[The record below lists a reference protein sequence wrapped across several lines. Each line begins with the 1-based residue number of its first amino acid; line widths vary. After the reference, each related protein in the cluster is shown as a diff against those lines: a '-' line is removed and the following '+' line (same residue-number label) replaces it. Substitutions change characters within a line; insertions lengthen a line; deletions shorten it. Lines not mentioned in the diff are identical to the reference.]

1 MTTPGTATL
10 DHAPVPD
17 AVLGALDA
25 AIAWR
30 REEERQETLIGG
42 ETLWLEAYLR
52 YQAIRPVLPTA
63 DADRSWA
70 SLAAGLVFDDPKTPR
85 NERDAAAEACS
96 TWHDGAGS
104 DPRRQA
110 CALQE
115 IAQRHDVQY
124 AKILGLSGP
133 ALAYPWM
140 FPRECWSPS
149 VVGRSVRL
157 LLASFDWEPGREPD
171 EHWLEERV
179 VDTPVPAL
187 LVELRARAGEG
198 SDLHAILGAT
208 LGLVTST
215 EAQVKDISILEPH
228 AFVGALVHHGLS
240 QEDVDR
246 LHRSLLLL
254 REVVILVDSLQKYRT
269 AEGAVA
275 AAHQRR
281 DHDPE
286 AALAATARAANIYK
300 RLCVGQM
307 YPERLLDR
315 YQQVCRQAEDIR
327 REAVPADTR
336 ADQVLLVSTFNSP
349 ADLQRLLLS
358 VTHELMGFSYGKRVH
373 VIVSDDSKSE
383 MRARNLG
390 LIEDARKAGLSVS
403 HWHIDRKNSF
413 LDQLNREV
421 FADGEFDV
429 QDLAGVRKPGEK
441 AVPYGR
447 FRNFLRLVA
456 IKEIHDLG
464 LEQPILTWLDQ
475 DNEIGAL
482 VLTKEGK
489 LSKRHVFNYFEQ
501 KSTLFEQADLM
512 VAGGGYTN
520 DALEGVE
527 KFWVAW
533 GIFHHALEL
542 AENHDP
548 DGPPILPPDADIT
561 RFRPWDRPETLER
574 LPREGE
580 GVATLSEQVKLL
592 FATLLGT
599 FRGKYDNQVQIYHP
613 WTAGHVEAEEVLAEE
628 HRPFAGMPGGNT
640 TFATEVLGSPI
651 PFITVGGR
659 GEDIFHLW
667 QLEAGHDVGSVCL
680 THTPALHT
688 RNVRSG
694 RSDLMAE
701 IIDSYNGRI
710 LREPPLLWGALSRM
724 FTGQEQD
731 PEAMADVLHR
741 SGEYV
746 ENLRNEAK
754 ARIGEVSAFASALEP
769 HLDEDSDAWWVD
781 RAEDDPQF
789 AGLLAELRGM
799 VAEFKDVERHH
810 DLAEEKL
817 FSMEDVQELSEQ
829 FLVAYPHWQTVVEHL
844 GGPAQRPVEDVASA
858 ASVTPF
864 PGYGAFGHEEP
875 RRAEAEPSRARPGAT
890 IDPLGPGEPLVDPP
904 WREVLISSLLLFRRF
919 EVGRASADHP
929 LDQGKRVSR
938 LTEIYGHYRSLL
950 GDVPD
955 FVWTTLYRD
964 ALLLPFSAPYRAVTE
979 LLSRDADGSP
989 GGGEVAAVAE
999 EFGVDRDI
1007 LRAAIEAPAAVAS
1020 G

>member
-1 MTTPGTATL
+1 MRSPGTATL
-10 DHAPVPD
+10 ECAPVLD
-17 AVLGALDA
+17 SVQDTLDA
-25 AIAWR
+25 AISWR
-30 REEERQETLIGG
+30 REEERQETLIGS
-42 ETLWLEAYLR
+42 ETLWVEAYFR
-52 YQAIRPVLPTA
+52 YQAIRPGLPA
-63 DADRSWA
+63 DDANPGWA
-70 SLAAGLVFDDPKTPR
+70 RLATGLVFDDPKTPR
-85 NERDAAAEACS
+85 NERDAATEAC
-96 TWHDGAGS
+96 TAWRDGGERTPLEHA
-104 DPRRQA
+104 RM
-110 CALQE
+110 LQG
-115 IAQRHDVQY
+115 IAEQHNVQY

-140 FPRECWSPS
+140 FPRDRWSS
-149 VVGRSVRL
+149 TVVGRSVQL
-157 LLASFDWEPGREPD
+157 LLASFAWEPGREPD
-171 EHWLEERV
+171 EHWLKEHV
-179 VDTPVPAL
+179 VTSRAPDL
-187 LVELRARAGEG
+187 LVELGNRAGEG
-198 SDLHAILGAT
+198 SDLDRMLGAV
-208 LGLVTST
+208 LGLVTSI
-215 EAQVKDISILEPH
+215 EAQIKDVSILEPH

-240 QEDVDR
+240 ETDVER
-246 LHRSLLLL
+246 LHRPLLAL
-254 REVVILVDSLQKYRT
+254 REVVVLVGSLQKYCT
-269 AEGAVA
+269 AERAVA
-275 AAHQRR
+275 AAHHARHL
-281 DHDPE
+281 DAD
-286 AALAATARAANIYK
+286 AALASMARAANIYK

-307 YPERLLDR
+307 YPERLLER
-315 YQQVCRQAEDIR
+315 YQQVCREAEEIR
-327 REAVPADTR
+327 SEAAPADTR

-358 VTHELMGFSYGKRVH
+358 IAHELTAFSYGGRVH
-373 VIVSDDSKSE
+373 VIVSDDSRSE
-383 MRARNLG
+383 MRERNRA
-390 LIEDARKAGLSVS
+390 LIEDARHAGLSVS

-421 FADGEFDV
+421 FADGAFDV
-429 QDLAGVRKPGEK
+429 QDLAGVRKPEEK

-456 IKEIHDLG
+456 IKEMRELG

-501 KSTLFEQADLM
+501 KSTLFEQNDLL

-548 DGPPILPPDADIT
+548 DGPPILPADADIT

-580 GVATLSEQVKLL
+580 GVATLSEQVRLL
-592 FATLLGT
+592 LTTLLGT

-613 WTAGHVEAEEVLAEE
+613 WTSGDVEAGEVLAEE

-731 PEAMADVLHR
+731 PDVMAEVLEQ

-746 ENLRNEAK
+746 ENLRAEAK

-769 HLDEDSDAWWVD
+769 HVDEHSDAWWVQ
-781 RAEDDPQF
+781 RAKDDPQF
-789 AGLLAELRGM
+789 ASLLLELREM
-799 VAEFKDVERHH
+799 VANFRDVERYHA
-810 DLAEEKL
+810 LAEEKL

-829 FLVAYPHWQTVVEHL
+829 FLAAYPHWQTVVEHL
-844 GGPAQRPVEDVASA
+844 GGPEQPPVGEAASA

-864 PGYGAFGHEEP
+864 PGYGAFGHEEVSEQAAP
-875 RRAEAEPSRARPGAT
+875 SGARPSLTIEPLEPAEPLA
-890 IDPLGPGEPLVDPP
+890 DPP
-904 WREVLISSLLLFRRF
+904 WREVLTSSLLLFRRY
-919 EVGRASADHP
+919 EIGRASGDRP
-929 LDQGKRVSR
+929 LDQPQRVRR
-938 LTEIYGHYRSLL
+938 LSEIYGHYRTLL
-950 GDVPD
+950 GEVPG
-955 FVWTTLYRD
+955 FVWTRLYRD
-964 ALLLPFSAPYRAVTE
+964 ALLIPFSAPYQAVTAV
-979 LLSRDADGSP
+979 LSREPEVEVGS
-989 GGGEVAAVAE
+989 VAE
-999 EFGVDRDI
+999 EFGVDEDI
-1007 LRAAIEAPAAVAS
+1007 LRPAVEAPVEVAAA